1 MPDELRIL
9 VRQCLAGR
17 LTAHSDL
24 MDRYQGQVFGFCFRM
39 LGHRQDAE
47 DCVQETMLRVL
58 NNLHRWDPTRKFE
71 PWLFTIAGNR
81 CRTRL
86 AQRQRRPNHQ
96 TLEIPVEDRSQEE
109 RDAEL
114 LAEEI
119 NLALK
124 DLRPEYAQVF
134 RKFHHQELS
143 YEEIANELSVPLGTV
158 KTWVHRA
165 RREITQKL
173 VHREVL
179 ATREERAESKR
190 ELRSIRQ
197 PNAASTR

>member
-1 MPDELRIL
+1 MPDELRQL
-9 VRQCLAGR
+9 VRQCLAGQMA
-17 LTAHSDL
+17 AHSAL

-47 DCVQETMLRVL
+47 DCAQETMLRVL

-86 AQRQRRPNHQ
+86 AQRKRRPNHQ
-96 TLEIPVEDRSQEE
+96 TLEVPVEDRSQEK

-119 NLALK
+119 EHALCE
-124 DLRPEYAQVF
+124 LRPEYAVVF
-134 RKFHHQELS
+134 RKFHHQEKS
-143 YEEIANELSVPLGTV
+143 YEEIANELAVPLGTV

-165 RREITQKL
+165 RREIAQKL
-173 VHREVL
+173 VYREVL
-179 ATREERAESKR
+179 ATREAQVESQS
-190 ELRSIRQ
+190 ELRTIRK
-197 PNAASTR
+197 PNPVPAG